1 MLDLEVSQPELGAAS
16 HVHVRLALDEG
27 AAGILAVPLHA
38 NYLVA
43 FQLGSTTRF
52 RYFWLH
58 SATATQRPSQCSPVS
73 WVRSRHSTSSHV
85 FTTRPAARRW
95 PALRICYTLAPVAAP
110 TLLVSFIAH
119 W

>member
-1 MLDLEVSQPELGAAS
+1 
-16 HVHVRLALDEG
+16 
-27 AAGILAVPLHA
+27 
-38 NYLVA
+38 
-43 FQLGSTTRF
+43 
-52 RYFWLH
+52 
-58 SATATQRPSQCSPVS
+58 VS